1 MELVEMLFT
10 VGFWAAVI
18 RMATPLIFGTL
29 GELICER
36 AGVLNLGIEGIMTF
50 GAMIAWMWV
59 YQGGDLSSALVVAA
73 IAGALFGIL
82 HAGLTVYLGVSQH
95 VSGIGITLLAS
106 SSSYFIFRVMLP
118 EVTTPPKIDSFE
130 ELAIP
135 LLADIPFIGP
145 ALFQQTV
152 ITYIA
157 FALIP
162 VCSYLLYRTP
172 FGLAVRMAGENP
184 MAVEA
189 QGIDVLALRTV
200 AVAIG
205 SALMAIGGAFLTISV
220 FDAFYFGMI
229 NGRGWICIALVIFAS
244 WKPGKAFLGT
254 ILFAGFEALQIRIQ
268 QESGIPI
275 PYQFFLMLPYLL
287 SIVALILI
295 SRKAAYPKA
304 LLVPFRKGER

>member
-135 LLADIPFIGP
+135 LLADMSFIGP